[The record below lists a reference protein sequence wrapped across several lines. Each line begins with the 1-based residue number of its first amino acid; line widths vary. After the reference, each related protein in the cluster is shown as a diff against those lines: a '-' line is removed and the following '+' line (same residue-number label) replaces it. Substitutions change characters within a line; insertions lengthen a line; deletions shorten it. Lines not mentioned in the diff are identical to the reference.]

1 VSETLNAGVKKSS
14 VKQAEEAFEQAR
26 RHAIECL
33 SRVEAN
39 NERLAEAI
47 AAEDVTMADTLGEEG
62 SRLWSEHL
70 AASRALQEAH
80 EAVQAALLEAITE
93 TYRKQGLVPPGD
105 GSGGTRH

>member
-1 VSETLNAGVKKSS
+1 LNAAVKKS
-14 VKQAEEAFEQAR
+14 VVEQAEEAFEEAR

-39 NERLAEAI
+39 NERRAEAI
-47 AAEDVTMADTLGEEG
+47 AAEDVTMADSLGEEG

-80 EAVQAALLEAITE
+80 EAVQAALLEAITD
-93 TYRKQGLVPPGD
+93 TYRKRGLMPPD
-105 GSGGTRH
+105 DDSGGTQH